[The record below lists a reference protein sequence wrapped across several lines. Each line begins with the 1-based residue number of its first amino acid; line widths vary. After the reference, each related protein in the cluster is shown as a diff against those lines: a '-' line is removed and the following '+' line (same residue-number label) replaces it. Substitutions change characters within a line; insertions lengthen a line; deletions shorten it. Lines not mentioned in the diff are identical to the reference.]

1 MITVT
6 VDKDISIEVLVES
19 ININN
24 SDAILQDLKKAAQ
37 GHSDKNIIIDFK
49 QVHFVDSSAIAML
62 VNFVQYLAGLR
73 RKMSLIN
80 ASGHVKN
87 TIKVL
92 NLATFLN
99 VK

>member
-1 MITVT
+1 MITVN
-6 VDKDISIEVLVES
+6 VEKDISITVLAES
-19 ININN
+19 MNINN
-24 SDAILQDLKKAAQ
+24 SDNILQDFKKAA
-37 GHSDKNIIIDFK
+37 HSHPEKNIIVDFK

-62 VNFVQYLAGLR
+62 VNFVQHLAGSR

-80 ASGHVKN
+80 ASEHVKS

-92 NLATFLN
+92 NLSTFLN